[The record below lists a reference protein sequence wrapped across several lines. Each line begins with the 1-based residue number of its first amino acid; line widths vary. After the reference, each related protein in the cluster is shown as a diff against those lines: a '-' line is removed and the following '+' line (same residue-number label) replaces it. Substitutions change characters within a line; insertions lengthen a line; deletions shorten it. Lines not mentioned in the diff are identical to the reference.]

1 MIRAKGLTKR
11 FPAFGKGS
19 HETLAV
25 DSIDVDVEPG
35 EVFGLLGPNG
45 AGKTTM
51 VRMLCALIA
60 PTAGEA
66 WVNGFEL
73 GPENDKIRASIGVLT
88 ESPGLYRKLDAVT
101 NLSFFAKLYGVND
114 IRGQVDKYLH
124 MLGLWESRNQLAGS
138 FSKGMRQK
146 LAIARALL
154 HEPPLVFLD
163 EPTASLDPEAARV
176 VRDFID
182 ELRGQGRTIVL
193 CTHNLDEAD
202 RLCDRIGLI
211 KQRFIC
217 VDSPGRLRTR
227 LYGSRVRVRLE
238 NLTSTHLA
246 TVQRLPFVREA
257 SAVDGVLSIRLE
269 DPDRNN
275 PELVRALV
283 GAGASVQYVEEESAP
298 LESVYFDLMGRENQP
313 EKQEV
318 PS

>member
-1 MIRAKGLTKR
+1 MIRATGLSKR

-25 DSIDVDVEPG
+25 DSIDLEVHPG

-60 PTAGEA
+60 PTAGQA

-73 GPENDKIRASIGVLT
+73 GRENDRIRASIGVLT
-88 ESPGLYRKLDAVT
+88 ESPGLYRKLDAIA
-101 NLSFFAKLYGVND
+101 NLSFFAKLYGVSD
-114 IRGQVDKYLH
+114 IPGQVDKYLH
-124 MLGLWESRNQLAGS
+124 MLGLWESRHQLAGS

-217 VDSPGRLRTR
+217 VDSPGRLRAR
-227 LYGSRVRVRLE
+227 LYGSRVRIRLE
-238 NLTSTHLA
+238 NLTPAHLA
-246 TVQRLPFVREA
+246 TVQKLPFVREA
-257 SAVDGVLSIRLE
+257 SEADGALSIRLE
-269 DPDRNN
+269 DPERNN
-275 PELVRALV
+275 PELVRTLV
-283 GAGASVQYVEEESAP
+283 ATGASVQYVEEESAP
-298 LESVYFDLMGRENQP
+298 LESVYFDLMGREGQP
-313 EKQEV
+313 EKQEI